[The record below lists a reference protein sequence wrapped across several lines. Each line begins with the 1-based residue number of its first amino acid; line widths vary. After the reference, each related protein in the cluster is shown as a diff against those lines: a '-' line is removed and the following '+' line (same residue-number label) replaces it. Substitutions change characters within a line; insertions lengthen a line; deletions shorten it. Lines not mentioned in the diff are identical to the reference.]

1 MSRVETISP
10 PRKMT
15 VEEYLE
21 FERNSDAKHDYVDGQ
36 VIDVRA
42 MAGTTAEHASIQLN
56 WLVALA
62 NRLQGKPCRPFGS
75 DLKVRAVQRTRYR
88 YPDLSVVCHPIEY
101 DPRESTHLTLV
112 NPKLIVEILS
122 DSTEIQD
129 RGDKFKEYLQ
139 IDSFRE
145 YVLTSQRL
153 PIVETFFK
161 RDDGQWLFNFSR
173 GLDAAVKLQSL
184 GIEVPLREI
193 FAGVEFS
200 PEALADDAT

>member
-42 MAGTTAEHASIQLN
+42 MAGTTANHSRIQLS
-56 WLVALA
+56 WSVALRH
-62 NRLQGKPCRPFGS
+62 RLEGMPCEPFGS
-75 DLKVRAVQRTRYR
+75 DLKVRSSRQRAFR
-88 YPDLSVVCHPIEY
+88 YPDLSVACRPLEF
-101 DPRESTHLTLV
+101 DPRESGELTLL
-112 NPKLIVEILS
+112 NPRLIIEILS
-122 DSTEIQD
+122 DSTEKQD
-129 RGDKFKEYLQ
+129 RDEKFKEYLT
-139 IDSFRE
+139 IESFRE
-145 YVLTSQRL
+145 YVLTSQYR
-153 PIVETFFK
+153 PSIETFYR
-161 RDDGQWLFNFSR
+161 RDDGQWLFNFTR